1 MQTRRPHPIG
11 EHLALLL
18 QATMNPLKLSS
29 KHLVLNWLSER
40 GEYSKAARSASLRKQ
55 DSALRAL
62 SIFYF
67 LFSIFYF
74 LISLFYL
81 CNSTMVIAFPP
92 CSSVSNE
99 CFSTNGCEARN
110 SPIPLRSAPV
120 PCP

>member
-11 EHLALLL
+11 EYLALFL
-18 QATMNPLKLSS
+18 QATMNSSNLSLR
-29 KHLVLNWLSER
+29 HLVLNWLSER

-55 DSALRAL
+55 DSTLRAL
-62 SIFYF
+62 SIFC
-67 LFSIFYF
+67 F
-74 LISLFYL
+74 LISVFYL

-92 CSSVSNE
+92 WSSVSNE

-110 SPIPLRSAPV
+110 SLIPLRSAPV